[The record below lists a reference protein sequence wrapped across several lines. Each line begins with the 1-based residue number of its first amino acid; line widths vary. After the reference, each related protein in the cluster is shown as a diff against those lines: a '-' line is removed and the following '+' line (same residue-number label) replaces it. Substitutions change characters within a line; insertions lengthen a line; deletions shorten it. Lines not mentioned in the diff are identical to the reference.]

1 MNMLL
6 LTKTKHNMVCMEMYP
21 GKNYSFSGIVSKK
34 FPPIIKD
41 IIY

>member
-1 MNMLL
+1 
-6 LTKTKHNMVCMEMYP
+6 MYP